1 MLIHGYRCKQWAD
14 SFDCG
19 LRRSGLTQFIF
30 LVAVAGAMTIPSAGQ
45 SGPPASPKAV
55 ATAAVKAWTPP
66 KTAWGDPDLEGMWP
80 NTDLLGVPLQR
91 DPKLGTR
98 ALLTDA
104 EYAQREARAKRSDE
118 GLNQKYDKLDGPVST
133 GSPIWWIEHGRP
145 TRQASL
151 IVDPP
156 DGRIPPLTPEAIKLA
171 EARDAKFHLTYGGER
186 KATGSNETWI
196 DDVLA
201 LEDSYDSNIYD
212 RCITRGLI
220 GSILPGE
227 PGGYNQGNQI
237 IQAPG
242 VVVIRNEMIH
252 EARVIPLDGRPHV
265 GSSVRT
271 YMGDSRGHW
280 EGNTLVVETTNFLGG
295 QVGLKSNG
303 AGTPYS
309 DALVI
314 TERFT
319 RVAPNTIN
327 YEALLNDPKTYVK
340 PWKVAFPLHESP
352 NYQMVEYGCHEGNYA
367 LMGILRG
374 SFEERKAAEQK
385 ADARKAAQ

>member
-1 MLIHGYRCKQWAD
+1 
-14 SFDCG
+14 
-19 LRRSGLTQFIF
+19 
-30 LVAVAGAMTIPSAGQ
+30 
-45 SGPPASPKAV
+45 
-55 ATAAVKAWTPP
+55 
-66 KTAWGDPDLEGMWP
+66 MWP

-98 ALLTDA
+98 ALLTYA

-156 DGRIPPLTPEAIKLA
+156 DGRIPHLTAEAIKLA
-171 EARDAKFHLTYGGER
+171 EARDAKFHLTYGVER

-265 GSSVRT
+265 GSGVRT

-327 YEALLNDPKTYVK
+327 YEALLNDPRTYVR

-352 NYQMVEYGCHEGNYA
+352 NYQMVEYSCHEGNYA
-367 LMGILRG
+367 LIGILRG
-374 SFEERKAAEQK
+374 SFAEQK
-385 ADARKAAQ
+385 AAREKAAEEKADTRKAAQ

>member
-1 MLIHGYRCKQWAD
+1 MPVYEHLCKQCED
-14 SFDCG
+14 SFDWS

-30 LVAVAGAMTIPSAGQ
+30 LVAVAGAMEIPSAGQ
-45 SGPPASPKAV
+45 SGPSAATKPGVPA
-55 ATAAVKAWTPP
+55 AAARNWASP
-66 KTAWGDPDLEGMWP
+66 KTAWGDPDLQGMWP

-118 GLNQKYDKLDGPVST
+118 GLDQKYDNLDGPVST

-156 DGRIPPLTPEAIKLA
+156 DGRIPPLTAEAIKLA
-171 EARDAKFHLTYGGER
+171 EARDAKFHLTYGVER

-309 DALVI
+309 DDLVI

-319 RVAPNTIN
+319 RVAPDTIN
-327 YEALLNDPKTYVK
+327 YEALLSDPGTYVR

-352 NYQMVEYGCHEGNYA
+352 NYQMVEYSCHEGNYA
-367 LMGILRG
+367 LIGILRG
-374 SFEERKAAEQK
+374 SFAERKAAE
-385 ADARKAAQ
+385 DARKAAQ